1 LQLLLRLDK
10 ITLVWPDPERTTH
23 GPSVNFPKPEAE
35 RSVQLFV
42 MPDIGRMLELK
53 RMMKVLKCT
62 QRSAS
67 VLLFVTGLVGAS
79 IPASDLSAQE
89 KIKLRDALV
98 RSRVALINSIR
109 FTLKSLGHTIS
120 NPSSQRFHKT
130 VMAEV
135 PQECRLVIAPVVRA
149 LEELSQRIKELD
161 ASLAKLAAER
171 YPQTIYLQQVS
182 GVGPI
187 TALYFV
193 LKIGDPNRFERTRDV
208 GAFVGL
214 CPRRDQSGETDK
226 ELRISKCGDAYL
238 RRLLVSAAQYILGPF
253 GADSALRL
261 QGLQMAAEGTAK
273 AKKRAVVAVAR
284 KLAVLLLTLWRRQ
297 EPYEAFPAMG

>member
-1 LQLLLRLDK
+1 LDK

>member
-10 ITLVWPDPERTTH
+10 ITLVWPDPERTAH

-182 GVGPI
+182 ESGPDHS
-187 TALYFV
+187 TLF
-193 LKIGDPNRFERTRDV
+193 
-208 GAFVGL
+208 
-214 CPRRDQSGETDK
+214 C
-226 ELRISKCGDAYL
+226 
-238 RRLLVSAAQYILGPF
+238 
-253 GADSALRL
+253 
-261 QGLQMAAEGTAK
+261 AEDWGSQP
-273 AKKRAVVAVAR
+273 V
-284 KLAVLLLTLWRRQ
+284 
-297 EPYEAFPAMG
+297 

>member
-1 LQLLLRLDK
+1 
-10 ITLVWPDPERTTH
+10 
-23 GPSVNFPKPEAE
+23 
-35 RSVQLFV
+35 
-42 MPDIGRMLELK
+42 
-53 RMMKVLKCT
+53 MMKVLKCT

-193 LKIGDPNRFERTRDV
+193 LEIGDPNRFERTRDV

-226 ELRISKCGDAYL
+226 ELRISNAEMLICADCWSA
-238 RRLLVSAAQYILGPF
+238 RRNTSSGRSEP
-253 GADSALRL
+253 
-261 QGLQMAAEGTAK
+261 TAPCASK
-273 AKKRAVVAVAR
+273 A
-284 KLAVLLLTLWRRQ
+284 
-297 EPYEAFPAMG
+297 